1 MEIEDRT
8 SPTTEDDDD
17 VRRNAGADTGAG
29 IGASAG
35 APSSCAA
42 LERLLDSNLCE
53 PEMSLLARVEVGA
66 EGEGGALLEG
76 GRAEAVAKEG
86 VSATSTVD
94 APAEAFAMKPHLEWP
109 TDNAWSSLPA
119 NDGAADSSAGLVGT
133 ELMSAVDATKDQSYF
148 LCQVLISR
156 PQGEG
161 RANL

>member
-1 MEIEDRT
+1 MMH
-8 SPTTEDDDD
+8 
-17 VRRNAGADTGAG
+17 
-29 IGASAG
+29 
-35 APSSCAA
+35 SCG
-42 LERLLDSNLCE
+42 R
-53 PEMSLLARVEVGA
+53 GA

-94 APAEAFAMKPHLEWP
+94 APAEAFAMEPHLEWP
-109 TDNAWSSLPA
+109 KDKDHAWSSLPA
-119 NDGAADSSAGLVGT
+119 NDGAGDSSAGLVGT